1 MLIKKIAYFC
11 IVNLTMKSRKLI
23 AVLVFISMAHMAL
36 AAFSGSA
43 DAHNK
48 DKYSLKNLNK
58 LSKNYSLSSLR
69 TSTFQFKGFY
79 QVDPTARVQTGSYLS
94 LQRGNIT
101 YVYPYQYKV
110 KVSRF
115 VTPTPPQR

>member
-1 MLIKKIAYFC
+1 
-11 IVNLTMKSRKLI
+11 MKYHRYI
-23 AVLVFISMAHMAL
+23 AVFVCIAMTHMAL

-43 DAHNK
+43 DDRNK

-79 QVDPTARVQTGSYLS
+79 QVDQNRGIQSGSYLS

-101 YVYPYQYKV
+101 YVYPYKYKV
-110 KVSRF
+110 KVPRF

>member
-1 MLIKKIAYFC
+1 VI
-11 IVNLTMKSRKLI
+11 LTVKYRKLA
-23 AVLVFISMAHMAL
+23 AVVVFISMAHMAL

-43 DAHNK
+43 DDRNK

-69 TSTFQFKGFY
+69 SSTFQYKGFY
-79 QVDPTARVQTGSYLS
+79 QVDPVSGNQGSYLS

-101 YVYPYQYKV
+101 YVYPYKYKV
-110 KVSRF
+110 KVPRF

>member
-1 MLIKKIAYFC
+1 MRY
-11 IVNLTMKSRKLI
+11 RKLI
-23 AVLVFISMAHMAL
+23 AVIVFISMAHMAL
-36 AAFSGSA
+36 AAFAGSA
-43 DAHNK
+43 DDRNK

-79 QVDPTARVQTGSYLS
+79 QVEPNSGNPANSYLS

-101 YVYPYQYKV
+101 YVYPYKYKV
-110 KVSRF
+110 KVPRF
-115 VTPTPPQR
+115 ATPTPPQR

>member
-1 MLIKKIAYFC
+1 
-11 IVNLTMKSRKLI
+11 MKYRKL
-23 AVLVFISMAHMAL
+23 AALVVFISMAHMAL

-43 DAHNK
+43 DNRDK
-48 DKYSLKNLNK
+48 DKYSLRNLNK
-58 LSKNYSLSSLR
+58 LSKNYSLSTLR

-79 QVDPTARVQTGSYLS
+79 QVDPASGNQSSYLS

-101 YVYPYQYKV
+101 YVYPYKYKV

-115 VTPTPPQR
+115 VTPAPPQR

>member
-1 MLIKKIAYFC
+1 M
-11 IVNLTMKSRKLI
+11 NLTGKYYKWI
-23 AVLVFISMAHMAL
+23 AVVVCISMAHIAL
-36 AAFSGSA
+36 AAFSGNA
-43 DAHNK
+43 DDRNK

-69 TSTFQFKGFY
+69 TSTFQYKGFY
-79 QVDPTARVQTGSYLS
+79 QVNQTSGNQTSSYLS

-101 YVYPYQYKV
+101 YVYPYKYKV
-110 KVSRF
+110 KVPRF

>member
-1 MLIKKIAYFC
+1 MKYRKI
-11 IVNLTMKSRKLI
+11 V
-23 AVLVFISMAHMAL
+23 AVVVLISMAHMAL
-36 AAFSGSA
+36 AAFSGNA
-43 DAHNK
+43 DDRNK

-79 QVDPTARVQTGSYLS
+79 QVDPTSGSQANSYLS

-101 YVYPYQYKV
+101 YVFPYKYKV
-110 KVSRF
+110 KVPRF
-115 VTPTPPQR
+115 ATPTPPQR

>member
-1 MLIKKIAYFC
+1 VKY
-11 IVNLTMKSRKLI
+11 RKLI
-23 AVLVFISMAHMAL
+23 AFLVCILMVHMAL

-43 DAHNK
+43 DDRNK

-69 TSTFQFKGFY
+69 TSTFQYKGFY
-79 QVDPTARVQTGSYLS
+79 QVNQNSGNQTGSYLS

-101 YVYPYQYKV
+101 YVYPYKYKV
-110 KVSRF
+110 KVPRF
-115 VTPTPPQR
+115 ATPTPPQR

>member
-1 MLIKKIAYFC
+1 
-11 IVNLTMKSRKLI
+11 VNLTVKYRKLFAFI
-23 AVLVFISMAHMAL
+23 VCISMAHMAL

-43 DAHNK
+43 DDRNK

-69 TSTFQFKGFY
+69 TSTFQYKGFY
-79 QVDPTARVQTGSYLS
+79 QVNQNAGNQTSSYLS

-101 YVYPYQYKV
+101 YVYPYKYKV
-110 KVSRF
+110 KVPRF
-115 VTPTPPQR
+115 ATPTPPQR

>member
-1 MLIKKIAYFC
+1 
-11 IVNLTMKSRKLI
+11 MKYCRWI
-23 AVLVFISMAHMAL
+23 AVVACISMVHMAF

-43 DAHNK
+43 DDRNK

-58 LSKNYSLSSLR
+58 LSKNYSLSSLH
-69 TSTFQFKGFY
+69 TSMFQFKGFY
-79 QVDPTARVQTGSYLS
+79 QVDQNNKNQSGSYLS

-101 YVYPYQYKV
+101 YVYPYKYKV
-110 KVSRF
+110 KVPRF

>member
-1 MLIKKIAYFC
+1 MNLTIKYRKC
-11 IVNLTMKSRKLI
+11 IV
-23 AVLVFISMAHMAL
+23 VVVCISMAHMAL
-36 AAFSGSA
+36 AAFSGNV
-43 DAHNK
+43 DDRNK

-58 LSKNYSLSSLR
+58 LSKNYSLTSLR

-79 QVDPTARVQTGSYLS
+79 QVDQNNKNQSGSYLS

-101 YVYPYQYKV
+101 YVYPYKYKV
-110 KVSRF
+110 KVPRF

>member
-1 MLIKKIAYFC
+1 MYIC
-11 IVNLTMKSRKLI
+11 IVNLTMKYRKWI
-23 AVLVFISMAHMAL
+23 AVVVCICMTHIAL

-43 DAHNK
+43 DIRNK

-58 LSKNYSLSSLR
+58 ISKNYSLSSLR

-79 QVDPTARVQTGSYLS
+79 QVDQNNGNQSGSFLS
-94 LQRGNIT
+94 LQRGNVT
-101 YVYPYQYKV
+101 YVYPYKYKV
-110 KVSRF
+110 KVPRF